1 MKYWER
7 FIVYPLLGFMLI
19 FILAILCKWYPR
31 AITPQNLGFDYIG
44 LIVGILSLLVAALL
58 GWQIFNAIAFERK
71 IDKRLDKYMAAYTK
85 KLTQEIAR
93 AKIELLTD
101 MRASDFD
108 NYVTNIE
115 SIFNKSK
122 KIPSLINEL
131 SPNVQKDEFQVEI
144 NRVKLFL
151 ENHSTTY
158 APMHIKALQKAY
170 LRYTNIPSVYEFVEY
185 LGNLYLEMLDQS
197 KTNS

>member
-1 MKYWER
+1 MS
-7 FIVYPLLGFMLI
+7 LI
-19 FILAILCKWYPR
+19 I
-31 AITPQNLGFDYIG
+31 
-44 LIVGILSLLVAALL
+44 GILSLLVTALL
-58 GWQIFNAIAFERK
+58 GWQIFNVISFEK
-71 IDKRLDKYMAAYTK
+71 KVDEKLSEYTTAHNVLLK
-85 KLTQEIAR
+85 QEIVK

-101 MRASDFD
+101 MRASDYD
-108 NYVTNIE
+108 NFICNVE
-115 SIFNKSK
+115 SIFSKSR

-131 SPNVQKDEFQVEI
+131 SPDSQNNEFQKEI
-144 NRVKLFL
+144 NKVKLFL
-151 ENHSTTY
+151 KSHSTTY